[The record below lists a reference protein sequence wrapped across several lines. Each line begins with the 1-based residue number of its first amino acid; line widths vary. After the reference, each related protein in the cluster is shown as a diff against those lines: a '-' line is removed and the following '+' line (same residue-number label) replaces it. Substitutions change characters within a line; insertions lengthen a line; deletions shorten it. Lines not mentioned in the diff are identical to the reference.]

1 MASNPR
7 STNGGTP
14 SSGEP
19 YTFPSFGNFGPPYVA
34 TLSLPGLTIRLP
46 VWLFPTPVIP
56 NPPNVSVSPN
66 TLDVNTP
73 PTHQPHVDFSP
84 SSPIKS
90 PSISPSSPS
99 ESSKASSQVD
109 QKKKKWKEKKKK
121 SLKGTKTPTTSD
133 VGSKKLVIVNS
144 IGSVDEVNNIK
155 MKNPKPKFPCSLCKG
170 DHFLRDCPSLTQVL
184 EMWSSTSSA
193 SVGHVN
199 DTPSTSDV
207 QVGKKKKTVKFP
219 CMLCKG
225 NHYSH
230 LCPRMDEASSL
241 LEKIQL
247 PKGYC
252 KLSSDPSLVDGMVN
266 PVPSLVSLV
275 DQVVNLVSSSIEPQ
289 TQVADPVPSSI
300 NPTLHQKS
308 DTKVVDLFS
317 SLVDPTLPLESDT
330 KVVDPVLPSVD
341 PTPPLMSAKVTDP
354 FPSSVSP
361 TLPLKSAKVV
371 NLVSPSVDPIPPLRN
386 VEVTDPV
393 PSSVSPTL
401 PLKSAQVVYLSPPL
415 VDPIQSSVDPTL
427 LLESKPDTAHV
438 FLINTDLTMP
448 TGIPPP
454 PMEPPPSTEA
464 ILFDWGA
471 LTGPRLP
478 SHIPFQITVQVRGR
492 DVPQTL
498 IYEGASISILSS
510 VAWYALGCPQL
521 APVTQNLLAF
531 NRRASQPLGIL
542 PQFPVTLGGK
552 TVFIDVMVVRDPLDF
567 TLLLGQD
574 YVYDM
579 KAIVSTLFR
588 VISFPH
594 DGRIVTIDQLSF
606 IGPDWVTSLSGSY
619 MQTVSAPPHVNYVAL
634 SPMTS
639 TFDDL
644 DPVVDMVISS
654 IGLLEPDLLTPFMT
668 LDMCSF
674 QSDSLPSDEDL
685 LEAMTEF
692 CPLTWYPSRALSSWK
707 P

>member
-1 MASNPR
+1 
-7 STNGGTP
+7 
-14 SSGEP
+14 
-19 YTFPSFGNFGPPYVA
+19 
-34 TLSLPGLTIRLP
+34 
-46 VWLFPTPVIP
+46 
-56 NPPNVSVSPN
+56 
-66 TLDVNTP
+66 
-73 PTHQPHVDFSP
+73 
-84 SSPIKS
+84 
-90 PSISPSSPS
+90 
-99 ESSKASSQVD
+99 
-109 QKKKKWKEKKKK
+109 
-121 SLKGTKTPTTSD
+121 
-133 VGSKKLVIVNS
+133 
-144 IGSVDEVNNIK
+144 
-155 MKNPKPKFPCSLCKG
+155 
-170 DHFLRDCPSLTQVL
+170 
-184 EMWSSTSSA
+184 MWSSTSSA
-193 SVGHVN
+193 SVGHVD

-241 LEKIQL
+241 LEKLQL
-247 PKGYC
+247 PKGYR
-252 KLSSDPSLVDGMVN
+252 KLSSDPSLVDGLVN
-266 PVPSLVSLV
+266 PVPSPVSPV

-300 NPTLHQKS
+300 SPALHQKS

-317 SLVDPTLPLESDT
+317 SSVDPTLPLESDT
-330 KVVDPVLPSVD
+330 KVVDPFPPVD
-341 PTPPLMSAKVTDP
+341 PI
-354 FPSSVSP
+354 
-361 TLPLKSAKVV
+361 LPLENETQSGR
-371 NLVSPSVDPIPPLRN
+371 SSFPSVDPIPPLRN
-386 VEVTDPV
+386 VKVTDPV

-401 PLKSAQVVYLSPPL
+401 PLKSVDKVVYPSPPL

-438 FLINTDLTMP
+438 FLVNTDSTMP
-448 TGIPPP
+448 GGIPPP
-454 PMEPPPSTEA
+454 PVEPPPSNEA

-498 IYEGASISILSS
+498 IDEGASVSILSS

-531 NRRASQPLGIL
+531 NRRTSQPLGIL

-567 TLLLGQD
+567 SLLLGRD
-574 YVYDM
+574 YVYAM

-619 MQTVSAPPHVNYVAL
+619 MQTVSPPPHVNYVAL

-639 TFDDL
+639 TSDDL

-654 IGLLEPDLLTPFMT
+654 VGLLEPDLLTPVTT

>member
-1 MASNPR
+1 MASNPG

-14 SSGEP
+14 SPGEP

-34 TLSLPGLTIRLP
+34 TLSLPGLTIGLP

-56 NPPNVSVSPN
+56 NPPNVSVAPN

-84 SSPIKS
+84 SSSIKS

-121 SLKGTKTPTTSD
+121 NPKRTKAPTTSD
-133 VGSKKLVIVNS
+133 VGSKKPVTVNS
-144 IGSVDEVNNIK
+144 TGSVDEVNKIK

-170 DHFLRDCPSLTQVL
+170 DHFLRDCPGLTQVL

-193 SVGHVN
+193 SVGHVD

-241 LEKIQL
+241 LEKLQL
-247 PKGYC
+247 PKGYR
-252 KLSSDPSLVDGMVN
+252 KLSSDPSLVDGLVN
-266 PVPSLVSLV
+266 PVPSPVSLV

-289 TQVADPVPSSI
+289 TQVVDPVPSSI
-300 NPTLHQKS
+300 SPALHQKS

-317 SLVDPTLPLESDT
+317 SSVDPTLPLESDT
-330 KVVDPVLPSVD
+330 KAVDPFPPVDPILPLENETQVVDP
-341 PTPPLMSAKVTDP
+341 
-354 FPSSVSP
+354 
-361 TLPLKSAKVV
+361 
-371 NLVSPSVDPIPPLRN
+371 VSPSVDPIPPLRN
-386 VEVTDPV
+386 VKVTDPV

-401 PLKSAQVVYLSPPL
+401 PLKSAKVVYPSPPL
-415 VDPIQSSVDPTL
+415 VDLIQSSVDPTL

-438 FLINTDLTMP
+438 FLVNTDSTVP
-448 TGIPPP
+448 GGIPPSP
-454 PMEPPPSTEA
+454 AKPPPSNEA
-464 ILFDWGA
+464 ILFDWGV
-471 LTGPRLP
+471 LTRPRLP

-498 IYEGASISILSS
+498 IDEGASVSILSS

-531 NRRASQPLGIL
+531 NRRTSQPLGIL

-567 TLLLGQD
+567 TLLLGRD
-574 YVYDM
+574 YVYAM
-579 KAIVSTLFR
+579 KALVSTLFR

-619 MQTVSAPPHVNYVAL
+619 MQTVSPPPHVNYVAL

-639 TFDDL
+639 TSDDL

-654 IGLLEPDLLTPFMT
+654 VGLLEPDLLTPIAT

-674 QSDSLPSDEDL
+674 SSDYLPSSEDL
-685 LEAMTEF
+685 LEAMTTF
-692 CPLTWYPSRALSSWK
+692 YPLTWYPSRALSSWK

>member
-1 MASNPR
+1 MASNPG

-14 SSGEP
+14 SPGEP

-34 TLSLPGLTIRLP
+34 TLSLPGLTIGLP

-56 NPPNVSVSPN
+56 NPPNVSVAPN

-73 PTHQPHVDFSP
+73 PTHQPHVEFSP

-109 QKKKKWKEKKKK
+109 QKKKKRKEKKKK
-121 SLKGTKTPTTSD
+121 NPKRTKAPTTSD
-133 VGSKKLVIVNS
+133 VGSKKPVTVNS
-144 IGSVDEVNNIK
+144 TGSVDEVNKIK

-170 DHFLRDCPSLTQVL
+170 DHFLRDCPGLTQVL
-184 EMWSSTSSA
+184 EMWSSMSSA
-193 SVGHVN
+193 SVGHVD

-241 LEKIQL
+241 LEKLQL
-247 PKGYC
+247 PKGYR
-252 KLSSDPSLVDGMVN
+252 KLSSDPSLVDGLVN
-266 PVPSLVSLV
+266 PVPSPVSPV

-289 TQVADPVPSSI
+289 TQVVDPVPSSI
-300 NPTLHQKS
+300 SPALHQKS

-317 SLVDPTLPLESDT
+317 SSVDPTLPLESDT
-330 KVVDPVLPSVD
+330 KVVDPFPPVD
-341 PTPPLMSAKVTDP
+341 PI
-354 FPSSVSP
+354 
-361 TLPLKSAKVV
+361 LPLENETQVV
-371 NLVSPSVDPIPPLRN
+371 DPVSPSVDPIPPLRN
-386 VEVTDPV
+386 VKVTDPV

-401 PLKSAQVVYLSPPL
+401 PLKSAKVVYPSPPL

-438 FLINTDLTMP
+438 FLVNTDSTIP
-448 TGIPPP
+448 GGIPPSP
-454 PMEPPPSTEA
+454 AKPPPSNEA
-464 ILFDWGA
+464 ILFDWGV
-471 LTGPRLP
+471 LTRPRLP

-498 IYEGASISILSS
+498 IDEGASVSILSS
-510 VAWYALGCPQL
+510 VAWYALGCLQL

-531 NRRASQPLGIL
+531 NRRTSQPLGIL

-567 TLLLGQD
+567 TLLLGRD
-574 YVYDM
+574 YVYAM
-579 KAIVSTLFR
+579 KALVSTLFR

-619 MQTVSAPPHVNYVAL
+619 MQTVSPPPHVNYVAL

-639 TFDDL
+639 TSDDL
-644 DPVVDMVISS
+644 DLVVDMVISS
-654 IGLLEPDLLTPFMT
+654 VGLLEPDLLTPITT

-674 QSDSLPSDEDL
+674 QSDYLPSSEDL